1 MNSEQINN
9 SDKLIQD
16 MFSDMEIPTT
26 EQDWQLM
33 KKSLGTSTVG
43 TSTKVGS
50 TGASSSILPVLSKGL
65 ILTTIGAVLLV
76 SSIFYFYNFDNNNSV
91 SESLSSSTNEIN
103 ELVLLSE
110 NTSTEKSQGKNY
122 SEDTDFSNDNN
133 LKNTSKA
140 PVDNSIKT
148 GSFTQDMH
156 SNVYN
161 AEPLTVNNR
170 DYDYNANSK
179 NSSVEILTDSKV
191 SKYNIGSTD
200 NGFKRQSTMDKSIV
214 QFNEKSE
221 EYLFLEEDS
230 KAKGLLGAKYKEN
243 RSTIDFG
250 SLANN
255 GLKDLLYNSKEIN
268 LTLPNESYRRKLKL
282 TERFDSYLII
292 GLRSRAIPHP
302 LDTEYE
308 STEGVH
314 PLAHFIVGMGLRYK
328 FNNSI
333 SLSTSVS
340 HLRVIAP
347 QLIYISERYTTT
359 IPITTL
365 DWRFKRTVDAIY
377 GIEIP
382 LHLNFSPQSKYKL
395 IDNLSLTAGL
405 TSVISAYV
413 KTIDEEL
420 IETVGSFSA
429 EQPQGWEA
437 PSKFEGI
444 KKFDLGIALGFSYK
458 IHYNS
463 EVQLMYNYGFGK
475 FVDDEYYSIDDLYN
489 RNKNIQLTLKY
500 GLK

>member
-308 STEGVH
+308 STE
-314 PLAHFIVGMGLRYK
+314 
-328 FNNSI
+328 
-333 SLSTSVS
+333 
-340 HLRVIAP
+340 
-347 QLIYISERYTTT
+347 
-359 IPITTL
+359 
-365 DWRFKRTVDAIY
+365 
-377 GIEIP
+377 
-382 LHLNFSPQSKYKL
+382 
-395 IDNLSLTAGL
+395 
-405 TSVISAYV
+405 
-413 KTIDEEL
+413 
-420 IETVGSFSA
+420 
-429 EQPQGWEA
+429 
-437 PSKFEGI
+437 
-444 KKFDLGIALGFSYK
+444 
-458 IHYNS
+458 
-463 EVQLMYNYGFGK
+463 
-475 FVDDEYYSIDDLYN
+475 
-489 RNKNIQLTLKY
+489 
-500 GLK
+500 